1 MPRCRT
7 DCIEKPFSRLFE
19 KLGHVVGSS
28 LEWFIIIPLL
38 MSIGFGGGLFFLAEL
53 EDNDIETQFTPI
65 DGLSKTA
72 RLFVMENF
80 PNNDSMFSSQ
90 RLYTE
95 GKYAVMILSTENGGN
110 ILTKSPFEEV
120 IRINKK
126 VTSLSVKVGQ
136 RQVGFKDLCTTMDGK
151 CVSNAIVDISE
162 NNADKIGQINI
173 TFPVHTFRNKPIF
186 LGSELGGVKTSGNR
200 IQNAQ
205 AIRLFYFLK
214 NVPSSN
220 EWLKEFHQ
228 VLYAEANSKK
238 IKISHFTS
246 LSRQEEVQ
254 KHTTDGLPFFS
265 ITYVLAI
272 AFSVISCMRLDN
284 VRNRLWVAF
293 VGVIS
298 AGLAVISSFGL
309 LLYAG
314 VPFVIT
320 VANSPFLI
328 LGIGVDDMFIMLA
341 KWQQTNVRDSVEKR
355 MADTYKEA
363 AMSITITTLTNVL
376 GFYIG
381 LMSDFASVQIF
392 CLYTSTAIIFCFL
405 YNITFFGG
413 FLALNGRREAGN
425 RHWLTCLRIP
435 FESPV
440 GKSKA
445 YALCCT
451 GGDYDRQTGTE
462 KEQPVNHFFK
472 KYYGPILTK
481 TPTKVCVIF
490 LYLGYLAA
498 GIYGCFLL
506 EQGIEMKHLAADD
519 SYVITF
525 YDEEKK
531 YFSSYGPNIMVVVTE
546 EFPYWDKCRRS
557 ELDRCMEDFNK
568 LHFVN
573 KDLYTSWL
581 DYYVTFTQNTGQD
594 VNNETVFK
602 TNLPNFFNLLPEFEQ
617 DVNIVNG
624 TIIASRFFVQT
635 INIVNATMEITMF
648 NELRDTAEYCK
659 AAKLLVFHPMFI
671 YLDQYTVIVS
681 STVQNVGVTAAVML
695 VISLILIPNPLCSL
709 WVTFS
714 IGSVITG
721 VAGFMALWK
730 VNLDSISMII
740 LVVCIGFTVDFSA
753 HISYSFVSS
762 KKETANERAIDALSC
777 LGYPILQGALSTIIG
792 VLVLAGSKNHIF
804 RTFFK
809 IMFLVMVF
817 GLLHGIVFIP
827 VFLTWFSCSSNKR
840 HDNRETCNEEYS
852 IQSIR
857 TTQTQI
863 YATQNSNQW
872 SGGMHDPDCP

>member
-1 MPRCRT
+1 MVNCSN
-7 DCIEKPFSRLFE
+7 CLC
-19 KLGHVVGSS
+19 
-28 LEWFIIIPLL
+28 
-38 MSIGFGGGLFFLAEL
+38 
-53 EDNDIETQFTPI
+53 
-65 DGLSKTA
+65 LS
-72 RLFVMENF
+72 
-80 PNNDSMFSSQ
+80 
-90 RLYTE
+90 
-95 GKYAVMILSTENGGN
+95 
-110 ILTKSPFEEV
+110 
-120 IRINKK
+120 
-126 VTSLSVKVGQ
+126 
-136 RQVGFKDLCTTMDGK
+136 
-151 CVSNAIVDISE
+151 
-162 NNADKIGQINI
+162 
-173 TFPVHTFRNKPIF
+173 
-186 LGSELGGVKTSGNR
+186 
-200 IQNAQ
+200 
-205 AIRLFYFLK
+205 
-214 NVPSSN
+214 
-220 EWLKEFHQ
+220 
-228 VLYAEANSKK
+228 
-238 IKISHFTS
+238 
-246 LSRQEEVQ
+246 
-254 KHTTDGLPFFS
+254 
-265 ITYVLAI
+265 
-272 AFSVISCMRLDN
+272 
-284 VRNRLWVAF
+284 
-293 VGVIS
+293 
-298 AGLAVISSFGL
+298 
-309 LLYAG
+309 
-314 VPFVIT
+314 
-320 VANSPFLI
+320 
-328 LGIGVDDMFIMLA
+328 GIGVDDMFIMLA
-341 KWQQTNVRDSVEKR
+341 NWQQTDVRDSVAKR

-381 LMSDFASVQIF
+381 LTSDFASVRVF

-435 FESPV
+435 LESPA
-440 GKSKA
+440 GRSKA

-451 GGDYDRQTGTE
+451 GGDFDRQTGTE

-519 SYVITF
+519 SYVIMF
-525 YDEEKK
+525 YDDEKK
-531 YFSSYGPNIMVVVTE
+531 YFSSYGPNVMVVVTE
-546 EFPYWDKCRRS
+546 EFPYWDQCRRS
-557 ELDRCMEDFNK
+557 ELGRCMEDFNK
-568 LHFVN
+568 LSFVD

-581 DYYVTFTQNTGQD
+581 DSYVTFTQTTGQD

-602 TNLPNFFNLLPEFEQ
+602 TNLPNFFNRVPEFGQ

-624 TIIASRFFVQT
+624 TIVASRFFVQT
-635 INIVNATMEITMF
+635 INIVNAAMEITMF
-648 NELRDTAEYCK
+648 NELRNTAEYCR
-659 AAKLLVFHPMFI
+659 AANLLVFHPMFI

-681 STVQNVGVTAAVML
+681 STVQNVAVTAAVML

-721 VAGFMALWK
+721 VSGFMALWN

-762 KKETANERAIDALSC
+762 KQETANERAIDALFC

-827 VFLTWFSCSSNKR
+827 VFLTCFSCVSNKR
-840 HDNRETCNEEYS
+840 PDDRKTCDEESSRQSTET
-852 IQSIR
+852 R
-857 TTQTQI
+857 QTQI
-863 YATQNSNQW
+863 YVTQNSNQW
-872 SGGMHDPDCP
+872 SGGTWDPDCP